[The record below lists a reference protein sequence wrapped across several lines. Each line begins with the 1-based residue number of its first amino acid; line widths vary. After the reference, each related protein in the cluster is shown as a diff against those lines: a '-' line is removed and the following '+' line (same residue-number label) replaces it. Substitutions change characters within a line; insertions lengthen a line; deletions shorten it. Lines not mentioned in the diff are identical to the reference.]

1 MTSLDI
7 ISFKKNI
14 EDYCKTSGLP
24 YEVIRL
30 VFKEMYESISKQ
42 ALNEAYQ
49 QAKEQENGADS

>member
-24 YEVIRL
+24 YEVIRM
-30 VFKEMYESISKQ
+30 VFKEMYEGISKQ
-42 ALNEAYQ
+42 ALNEAYE
-49 QAKEQENGADS
+49 QAKEQEDGENG

>member
-42 ALNEAYQ
+42 ALDEAYQ
-49 QAKEQENGADS
+49 QAKEQEDGADS